1 MIRGR
6 GNRRKDAAPSE
17 KKKTKKIADRLFAFR
32 LKPEEVFLERPK
44 KTEVGETNQK
54 IRNVSPRK
62 CKNVQR
68 GIEILEE
75 GETIIIKARGDE
87 RKAATSI
94 FTSFFYNLFF
104 SINKS
109 FRFLEGLSIALEGSK
124 CW

>member
-75 GETIIIKARGDE
+75 GETIIIRLEVMRE
-87 RKAATSI
+87 RRQRVS
-94 FTSFFYNLFF
+94 LPHF
-104 SINKS
+104 SIIC
-109 FRFLEGLSIALEGSK
+109 FFQ
-124 CW
+124 